1 MDKAVRDVL
10 VGKLFE
16 LSISESRVS
25 FQRAFCD
32 AHGLNALEQEWVSV
46 CEMEFRQEIAESLV
60 QDLIDEEFVARG
72 LDREIHGLILDKDF
86 SDVLDLSYDPPRLW
100 AAVETQYR
108 KSREG
113 HSDRELRQEYIR
125 MRMQG

>member
-1 MDKAVRDVL
+1 MDKAVRGVL

-16 LSISESRVS
+16 LATAEWRAS

-32 AHGLNALEQEWVSV
+32 AHVLDALDQEWAAI
-46 CEMEFRQEIAESLV
+46 CESEFRQEVAESLV
-60 QDLIDEEFVARG
+60 QERIDDEFVALG

-86 SDVLDLSYDPPRLW
+86 SDVRDLAYDPPRLW
-100 AAVETQYR
+100 IAAETQYR
-108 KSREG
+108 KQREG
-113 HSDRELRQEYIR
+113 HSDRELRQDYIR